1 MYWPA
6 CAGLGLKLRDGDE
19 STLEVKVRSELSS
32 AVGKLDIG
40 GAGAHGAE
48 TLSYGPHK
56 NRCLAGFLVRLNM
69 SQTPGET
76 AYAAHMPPS
85 ATAPRTLLP
94 PFQ

>member
-1 MYWPA
+1 MP
-6 CAGLGLKLRDGDE
+6 LLR
-19 STLEVKVRSELSS
+19 SLQLTRSELSS